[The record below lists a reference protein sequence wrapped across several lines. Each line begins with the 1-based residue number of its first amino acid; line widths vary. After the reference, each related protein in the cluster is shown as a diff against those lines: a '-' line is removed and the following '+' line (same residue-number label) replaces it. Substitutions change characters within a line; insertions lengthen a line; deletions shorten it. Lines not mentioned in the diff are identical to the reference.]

1 MTTRTQT
8 RAASPVQTASSDRT
22 VLSTFLLFV
31 FIMGGAS
38 VAIRITYAEMAP
50 FWAGASR
57 FLLAGLVLAGVLI
70 GVLLPY
76 RKKPVVVEDDNDLS
90 AEIMPPCA

>member
-8 RAASPVQTASSDRT
+8 RSASPVQAASSDRT
-22 VLSTFLLFV
+22 VLIAFLLFV

-70 GVLLPY
+70 GALLPY
-76 RKKPVVVEDDNDLS
+76 WKKPVVEEEDIDLS
-90 AEIMPPCA
+90 AEIIPSCA